1 MFTET
6 LVRMAYPSQ
15 VAMTYPVRVEMLNT
29 LCNLKQLAQE
39 IKSE

>member
-6 LVRMAYPSQ
+6 QVKMAYPFQ
-15 VAMTYPVRVEMLNT
+15 VAMAYPVRVEMQNA
-29 LCNLKQLAQE
+29 LCNLKQLARE